1 MIVTP
6 TRERI
11 VNAQERDE
19 IFSASRPSAFEIEG
33 VVFGTDM

>member
-6 TRERI
+6 TREQI

-19 IFSASRPSAFEIEG
+19 KDTWILFSQLTIRIRN
-33 VVFGTDM
+33 